1 MSSEE
6 RDKMLED
13 LVKGSIG
20 ELNDNLIHEKVRLE
34 NHIDREKTKFMQQL
48 SHRFNQETRQL
59 KRCLKNMNYSD
70 ACTHYVTANWLNKEL
85 KDRGFLTSYSIPF
98 LKGVQLLISW
108 RKLLATKHKI
118 SYNVPIIKSYNI
130 R

>member
-1 MSSEE
+1 MSHMSAEE

-34 NHIDREKTKFMQQL
+34 NHIDQEKTKFIQQL
-48 SHRFNQETRQL
+48 IHRFNQEIRQL
-59 KRCLKNMNYSD
+59 KRCLKNRNYSD
-70 ACTHYVTANWLNKEL
+70 AYTL
-85 KDRGFLTSYSIPF
+85 D
-98 LKGVQLLISW
+98 LLLLRLILLSH
-108 RKLLATKHKI
+108 LLADLQIHH
-118 SYNVPIIKSYNI
+118 NQV